1 MRSSLRVATV
11 FYSKTGRTRRAVEL
25 LSQTLRER
33 GVSVDSFAVSPA
45 REYFSGFLHANPRI
59 LYETLAN
66 VIVEICGVENFDP
79 TRYDSV
85 VIATPIWW
93 GRPPPPITAFIVKYS
108 NVIRARTYCITTADL
123 GVDYSSR
130 LRGLL
135 SKWGYDVV
143 GCVSL
148 RDPEAEVGKL
158 GELANAIVSHTRP
171 DVQGAVLS

>member
-1 MRSSLRVATV
+1 
-11 FYSKTGRTRRAVEL
+11 
-25 LSQTLRER
+25 
-33 GVSVDSFAVSPA
+33 
-45 REYFSGFLHANPRI
+45 
-59 LYETLAN
+59 
-66 VIVEICGVENFDP
+66 
-79 TRYDSV
+79 
-85 VIATPIWW
+85 IA
-93 GRPPPPITAFIVKYS
+93 
-108 NVIRARTYCITTADL
+108 TADL